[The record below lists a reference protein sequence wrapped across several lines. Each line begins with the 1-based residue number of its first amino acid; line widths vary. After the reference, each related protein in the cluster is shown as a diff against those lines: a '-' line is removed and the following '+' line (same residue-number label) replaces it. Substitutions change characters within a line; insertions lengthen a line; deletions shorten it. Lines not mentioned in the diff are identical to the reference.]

1 MSASAPS
8 FAPHVS
14 AQDAVEGPCCSRST
28 CCQGGH
34 ADRVRMSRHGWA
46 IDFGANSFLIG
57 KAIQR
62 CRNVIDQCRDLAA
75 SGQTIS
81 RSDLEAKLKKT
92 MRRSTTQW
100 TSALARKAAKQYRAP
115 ILKQD

>member
-1 MSASAPS
+1 
-8 FAPHVS
+8 
-14 AQDAVEGPCCSRST
+14 
-28 CCQGGH
+28 
-34 ADRVRMSRHGWA
+34 MSRHGWA